1 MNSFCRYKW
10 IRTIRRLN
18 KILKIVIIITIIV
31 VTLLVQYSTVWYVT
45 VRTVVDSDGDHE
57 GEYEVLKLF
66 GGLDHEEGVG
76 EALEGTVVRS

>member
-18 KILKIVIIITIIV
+18 EILKIIITIIIV

-57 GEYEVLKLF
+57 GEYEVLKLL

-76 EALEGTVVRS
+76 EALKGTVVRS